1 MRPAQ
6 VHNHAIEFF
15 AVHVDT
21 LTGIMNEPPPPP
33 PPVVTPTSGA
43 ENSVN
48 YTAPNL
54 TPETVRH

>member
-1 MRPAQ
+1 VILCFP
-6 VHNHAIEFF
+6 VL
-15 AVHVDT
+15 HVDNCADHY
-21 LTGIMNEPPPPP
+21 TGIVNEPPPPP

-48 YTAPNL
+48 YTSPNL